1 MVNDVRIAVLDD
13 YQGVALSCADWSG
26 LDVTVFRSS
35 VSPAELQ
42 DFEVLVAMRERTA
55 FPAEVLGALP
65 RLRLLVTTGPRN
77 AAIDLAAAAARGITV
92 CGTASGST
100 PPAELTWALILGL
113 ARHLLPEATAFRGGG
128 PWQSTVGVDLAGA
141 TLGVVGLGR
150 IGSQVARVGLAFGMD
165 VVAWSQ
171 HLTDERCA
179 EVGVRRAASLVDLLA
194 AAHVVTLHLILG
206 KTTRGL
212 IGRSELAAMKP
223 SAYFVNT
230 SRSGLVDTD
239 ALVEALRNGR
249 IAGAGLD
256 VYDVEPVPADHPLRT
271 LPNVLG
277 TPHLG
282 YVSAVN
288 YRTYFSESV
297 EDIRTWLD
305 GAPIRVIT

>member
-1 MVNDVRIAVLDD
+1 MAMPKVNGVRIAVLDD
-13 YQGVALSCADWSG
+13 YQGVALACADWS
-26 LDVTVFRSS
+26 
-35 VSPAELQ
+35 
-42 DFEVLVAMRERTA
+42 
-55 FPAEVLGALP
+55 
-65 RLRLLVTTGPRN
+65 
-77 AAIDLAAAAARGITV
+77 
-92 CGTASGST
+92 
-100 PPAELTWALILGL
+100 
-113 ARHLLPEATAFRGGG
+113 
-128 PWQSTVGVDLAGA
+128 
-141 TLGVVGLGR
+141 LGVVGLGR

-179 EVGVRRAASLVDLLA
+179 EIGVRRAASLLDLLA
-194 AAHVVTLHLILG
+194 AADVVTLHLILG
-206 KTTRGL
+206 RSTRGL

-239 ALVEALRNGR
+239 ALVEALRDGR

-256 VYDVEPVPADHPLRT
+256 VYDVEPVPADDPFRT

-282 YVSAVN
+282 YVSAAN
-288 YRTYFSESV
+288 YRTYFTEAV
-297 EDIRTWLD
+297 EGIRAWQA

>member
-13 YQGVALSCADWSG
+13 YQGVALACADWSG

-35 VSPAELQ
+35 VPPAELQ
-42 DFEVLVAMRERTA
+42 EFEVLVAMRERTA
-55 FPAEVLGALP
+55 FPAEVLGVLP

-92 CGTASGST
+92 CGTASSST

-113 ARHLLPEATAFRGGG
+113 ARHVLPEATSFRSGG

-150 IGSQVARVGLAFGMD
+150 IGSLVARVGLAFGMD

-179 EVGVRRAASLVDLLA
+179 EVGVRRSASLVDLLTA
-194 AAHVVTLHLILG
+194 ADVVTLHLILG
-206 KTTRGL
+206 KSTRGL
-212 IGRSELAAMKP
+212 IGRSELAAMKS

-239 ALVEALRNGR
+239 ALVEALRERR

-256 VYDVEPVPADHPLRT
+256 VYDVEPVPADHPFRT
-271 LPNVLG
+271 LSNVLG

-282 YVSAVN
+282 YVSAAN
-288 YRTYFSESV
+288 YRTYFTEAV
-297 EDIRTWLD
+297 EDIRAWRA